1 MQKTK
6 TYQHVKF
13 DAVALA
19 EAERKL
25 ASVVGQN
32 LIHRTLKVHCGA
44 DEEWNFDTIG
54 EFLAA
59 ASQGRT
65 FCQISG
71 QDIGY
76 WLTAS
81 CDRDSRIILS
91 VPVGVT
97 NGRDKIEEV
106 FSVFEKHAE
115 RCRIQESTSANGKI
129 FIGHGRNLQWRTL
142 KDHLSEKH
150 GYQIEAFEVGSRAG
164 LTVVSVL
171 ESMLEESSIA
181 ILVMTGE
188 DESADGKLRPRQN
201 VVHEAGLFQGRLGFE
216 KAALLL
222 EEGVEEFSNIAGL
235 QQIRFPKGRIE
246 SAFGEVLAYLRREQ
260 R

>member
-1 MQKTK
+1 MQKAK
-6 TYQHVKF
+6 TYRDVKF

-32 LIHRTLKVHCGA
+32 LKYQMLRVRYKG
-44 DEEWNFDTIG
+44 DEEWDFDTIG

-59 ASQGRT
+59 ASQGKT

-71 QDIGY
+71 KDPGF
-76 WLTAS
+76 WLTAA

-91 VPVGVT
+91 VPPGT
-97 NGRDKIEEV
+97 ANGRDKIEEV
-106 FSVFEKHAE
+106 FSVFEKHSE
-115 RCRIQESTSANGKI
+115 RCRIQESTSPSGKI

-150 GYQIEAFEVGSRAG
+150 GYEIEAFEVGSRAG
-164 LTVVSVL
+164 LTVVDVL

-235 QQIRFPKGRIE
+235 QQIRFPKGMIE

-260 R
+260 L